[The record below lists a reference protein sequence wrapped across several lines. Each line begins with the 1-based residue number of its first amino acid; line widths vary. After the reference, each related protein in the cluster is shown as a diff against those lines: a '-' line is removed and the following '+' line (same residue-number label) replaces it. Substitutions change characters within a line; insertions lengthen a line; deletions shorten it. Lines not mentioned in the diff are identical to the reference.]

1 MYLDLDNH
9 GPRYLQLAR
18 ALKQAILDGRCAAGT
33 RLPATRV
40 LASELTLSRN
50 TVLAAYEQL
59 AAEGFVE
66 GRVGSGSY
74 VAAIAGSSASQPQ
87 SQASRVAATLRRSAL
102 SRRGRRA
109 LDLYDRSIPGRQH
122 RGVRYNLQY
131 GLPMTNPQL
140 ASAWRRELNFAAA
153 HAQTDYPDP
162 QGLLA
167 LRQQVCAYLARRRG
181 IVTSPDEVLIVSG
194 TQQAFALCADVLL
207 DDGDC
212 IVLENPHY
220 QGARQLFQS
229 RGARVR
235 TCPVDTEG
243 MVVDLLPRR
252 RAVRMALV
260 TPSHQF
266 PTGAVLSL
274 ARRMQLLDWAQRSG
288 CWLIEDDYD
297 GEFRY
302 QARPLAALKSLD
314 RADRVIYIGTFSKVL
329 FPSLRLGYVV
339 LPPGLRQAFVAAK
352 WLNDRGCPAIEQ
364 DALARLIQSGAFERH
379 LRRAARALKAR
390 RATLLNELLR
400 HAGDAVF
407 VADSNAGM
415 HIVAW
420 LTRHNHA
427 QAQAL
432 VERANERGLGLYLVA
447 PYCLEPLSRP
457 GLLLG
462 YADMPPADL
471 RAAMRILGDCLRA
484 LPTLADAKSKQA
496 PRATLKSP
504 GRAPIFKR
512 AAAASPKLR

>member
-1 MYLDLDNH
+1 MFLELDSQ

-18 ALKQAILDGRCAAGT
+18 ALKQAILDGRCASGT

-40 LASELTLSRN
+40 LAHELTLSRN

-59 AAEGFVE
+59 AAEGFIE
-66 GRVGSGSY
+66 GRVGSGCY
-74 VAAIAGSSASQPQ
+74 VAAFAGTSMALSRSQVSGVSAMPQ
-87 SQASRVAATLRRSAL
+87 RLAL

-109 LDLYDRSIPGRQH
+109 LDLHDRSIPGRQH

-140 ASAWRRELNFAAA
+140 SSAWRRELNFAAA

-162 QGLLA
+162 QGLLE
-167 LRQQVCAYLARRRG
+167 LRRQICAYLARRRG
-181 IVTSPDEVLIVSG
+181 IVTSPDDVLIVSG
-194 TQQAFALCADVLL
+194 TQQAFALAADVLL
-207 DDGDC
+207 DEGDGV
-212 IVLENPHY
+212 VLENPHY
-220 QGARQLFQS
+220 QGARQLLQS

-235 TCPVDTEG
+235 TCPVDEDG
-243 MVVDLLPRR
+243 LVVDALPRR
-252 RAVRMALV
+252 GKLRMALV

-274 ARRMQLLDWAQRSG
+274 ARRMQLLDWAQRRD

-302 QARPLAALKSLD
+302 KARPLAALKSLD
-314 RADRVIYIGTFSKVL
+314 RAGRVIYIGTFSKVL

-339 LPPGLRQAFVAAK
+339 LPPGLRQAFIAAK

-364 DALARLIQSGAFERH
+364 DALARLIASGAFERH
-379 LRRAARALKAR
+379 LRQAAKALKAR
-390 RATLLNELLR
+390 RATLLTELQR
-400 HAGDAVF
+400 HAGDDVF
-407 VADSNAGM
+407 VSDSNAGM

-420 LTRHNHA
+420 LTRHSHA
-427 QAQAL
+427 QAQVL
-432 VERANERGLGLYLVA
+432 VERAHERGLGLYLVA
-447 PYCLEPLSRP
+447 PYCLEPLPRP

-471 RAAMRILGDCLRA
+471 RAAMRILGACLRS
-484 LPTLADAKSKQA
+484 LPQVSSAVGTA
-496 PRATLKSP
+496 
-504 GRAPIFKR
+504 
-512 AAAASPKLR
+512 